1 MGWLRN
7 DSRTQGRNDVLL
19 ATSRHRTCV
28 FLSSLV
34 ALLVLTACSDPE
46 SPDAQVR
53 RVIDALEQAAEA
65 RDVGDLMRHVSTSY
79 RDADGRDAK
88 ELSRYVRGYFIAN
101 QSIHLLTRVN
111 SLEFPADDEA
121 RAHVTVA
128 MVGREAAE
136 ANAWNLA
143 AEIRDFAVT
152 FRRED
157 GDWKV
162 THARVDRP
170 GGWP

>member
-1 MGWLRN
+1 MRLFIG
-7 DSRTQGRNDVLL
+7 SL
-19 ATSRHRTCV
+19 A
-28 FLSSLV
+28 
-34 ALLVLTACSDPE
+34 ALLVLSACSDPE
-46 SPDAQVR
+46 SPDTQVR

-65 RDVGDLMRHVSTSY
+65 RDVGGLMQHVSESY

-111 SLEFPADDEA
+111 SLEFPTDDEA

-143 AEIRDFAVT
+143 FETRDFDVT
-152 FRRED
+152 FRREGD
-157 GDWKV
+157 DWKV
-162 THARVDRP
+162 TYARVSRFGD
-170 GGWP
+170 WP

>member
-1 MGWLRN
+1 MRLFIGSLAA
-7 DSRTQGRNDVLL
+7 LL
-19 ATSRHRTCV
+19 A
-28 FLSSLV
+28 LS
-34 ALLVLTACSDPE
+34 ACSDPE
-46 SPDAQVR
+46 SPDTQVR

-65 RDVGDLMRHVSTSY
+65 RDVGGLMQHVSESY

-111 SLEFPADDEA
+111 RLEFPTDDEA

-143 AEIRDFAVT
+143 FETRDFDVT
-152 FRRED
+152 FRREGD
-157 GDWKV
+157 DWKV
-162 THARVDRP
+162 TYARVSRFGD
-170 GGWP
+170 WP